1 VILYNVGG
9 TNGKLLFLPGTRSAL
24 GPVGRGEIKVRIRS
38 VEDHLD
44 GEDEGYYNDNFY
56 NTKRQYSTV
65 YS

>member
-9 TNGKLLFLPGTRSAL
+9 ANGELLFLPGTRSAL
-24 GPVGRGEIKVRIRS
+24 GPVGRLRSRIGS

-56 NTKRQYSTV
+56 NIRIHSV
-65 YS
+65 SIL